1 MNTLVYT
8 TEHNAFR
15 EALRG
20 FCRQEVEPFIDQ
32 WESNHMVPRQVW
44 RKMGREGFLC
54 TAVAREYGGRQAD
67 FLYSVIALEEI
78 SRTNHYGLDA
88 FLHSDIV
95 VPYIEAYA
103 TAEQKKRYLPGC
115 VSGDIITA
123 IAMTEPDT
131 GSDLSAINTT
141 AVHQDGQVVLNGT
154 KTFISNGV
162 LCDLVIVAAKD
173 PAVDNPYASISLY
186 LVEAQTPGF
195 RKGPTM
201 EKLGLRS
208 QDTNEL
214 YFSDCV
220 IPASNRLGAE
230 GAGFKM
236 LMEKLQQER
245 LLVAILGL
253 TKASYVYQW
262 TLEFFTG
269 DAQGRPNQSV
279 QFALAEMATDIRI
292 GQTFIDRLIA
302 GHMAGDDVRLET
314 SMAKYWMTD
323 MANKAANRC
332 LDMIGEQG
340 LTEACPIVRT
350 FRDVRVM
357 PIFAGTN
364 EIMKTIIA
372 KTLGFQG

>member
-1 MNTLVYT
+1 MNTVVYT
-8 TEHNAFR
+8 AEHNAFR
-15 EALRG
+15 EALRR

-32 WESNHMVPRQVW
+32 WEADHMVPRDVW
-44 RKMGREGFLC
+44 RKMGRAGFLC
-54 TAVAREYGGRQAD
+54 TAVSREYGGRQAD
-67 FLYSVIALEEI
+67 FLYAVIALEEI

-95 VPYIEAYA
+95 VPYIDAYA
-103 TAEQKKRYLPGC
+103 TAKQKLRYLPGC
-115 VSGDIITA
+115 ISGDIITA

-131 GSDLSAINTT
+131 GSDLSAISTT
-141 AVHQDGQVVLNGT
+141 AVEQDGQVVLNGT

-173 PAVDNPYASISLY
+173 PAMENPYQSISLY
-186 LVEAQTPGF
+186 LVEDQTPGF
-195 RKGPTM
+195 RKGPPM
-201 EKLGLRS
+201 EKLGVRS

-220 IPASNRLGAE
+220 IPASNRLGAA

-236 LMEKLQQER
+236 LMDKLQQER

-253 TKASYVYQW
+253 SKASYVYEW
-262 TLEFFTG
+262 SLGFFT
-269 DAQGRPNQSV
+269 RKTETRLTQSV
-279 QFALAEMATDIRI
+279 QFALVEMATDILI

-302 GHMAGDDVRLET
+302 GHMAGHDVGLET

-323 MANKAANRC
+323 LANKVANRC
-332 LDMIGEQG
+332 LDLVGEQG

-350 FRDVRVM
+350 FRDVRVT

-372 KTLGFQG
+372 KKLMGG